1 MLIQPLV
8 NYNLPHAWYFT
19 FSPIITANWKA
30 DKGDDVWTVPLGT
43 GVEKVFRIGKLP
55 PMNAQVLAY
64 YNVAKPEIGPDCQLR
79 LQLAVVL
86 PTSLFKGKCG
96 SRRPF

>member
-64 YNVAKPEIGPDCQLR
+64 YNVAKPVIRPAQKETISRENVHTATVLGFR
-79 LQLAVVL
+79 LQLA
-86 PTSLFKGKCG
+86 F
-96 SRRPF
+96 